1 LPDGRL
7 AIVVADVVGHGV
19 AAALLMAKLS
29 AETRFALF
37 SEATP
42 AIAVTKLNERIC
54 ATNMQRFVT
63 LIMVVLEPAAHR
75 ATIVNAGHM
84 APLARRASGQL
95 EEPSESLAGLPL
107 GVTDA
112 LPYDP
117 CWLDIAPGDT
127 LML

>member
-1 LPDGRL
+1 MLLTTEDKHCFLPHHRPEIARYDFFDYYQPASQVGGDYFDYSPLPDGQS

-63 LIMVVLEPAAHR
+63 LIMVVLEPAA
-75 ATIVNAGHM
+75 
-84 APLARRASGQL
+84 
-95 EEPSESLAGLPL
+95 
-107 GVTDA
+107 
-112 LPYDP
+112 
-117 CWLDIAPGDT
+117 
-127 LML
+127 